1 MENWA
6 EMNARH
12 KREKI
17 QLIQAYAA
25 HYTVDQTA
33 DILQMD
39 RVQLRTFAYNNEI
52 KFNMVYNNR
61 RYSFCIYCS

>member
-1 MENWA
+1 MEIWA
-6 EMNARH
+6 EIKARH
-12 KREKI
+12 KREKM

-52 KFNMVYNNR
+52 RFKTVYNDGQTTTA
-61 RYSFCIYCS
+61 SIGK